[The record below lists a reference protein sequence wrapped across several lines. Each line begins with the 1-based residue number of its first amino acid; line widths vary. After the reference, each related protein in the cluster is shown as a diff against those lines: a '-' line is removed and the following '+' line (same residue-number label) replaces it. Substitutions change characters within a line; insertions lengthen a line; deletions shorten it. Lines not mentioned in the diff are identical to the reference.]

1 MSRARQAEILMRNE
15 AFYTAFTTR
24 DLAAME
30 SLWASEMH
38 VSCIHPGG
46 TPLFGREAVIE
57 SWVRILSSPVRS
69 SLECLEPKAH
79 FLSEDLALVVCFE
92 RHGNETLTATNI
104 FAFESAD
111 WVLIHHQSGPVAS
124 EVSARADIPAPRLLQ

>member
-1 MSRARQAEILMRNE
+1 MSRGRQTDILMRNE

-24 DLAAME
+24 DLAAMK

-46 TPLFGREAVIE
+46 VPLLGREVVIE
-57 SWVRILSSPVRS
+57 SWVQILSSPVRS
-69 SLECLEPKAH
+69 SLQCLEPKVH
-79 FLSEDLALVVCFE
+79 LLGEDLALVVCFE
-92 RHGNETLTATNI
+92 QHGTETLTATNI

-111 WVLIHHQSGPVAS
+111 WVLIHHQSGPVAA
-124 EVSARADIPAPRLLQ
+124 EVSALADIPPPRLLQ

>member
-1 MSRARQAEILMRNE
+1 MSRGRQTDILMRNE

-24 DLAAME
+24 DLAAMK

-46 TPLFGREAVIE
+46 VPLFGREAVIE
-57 SWVRILSSPVRS
+57 SWVQILSSPVRS
-69 SLECLEPKAH
+69 SLQCLEPKVH
-79 FLSEDLALVVCFE
+79 LLGEDLALVVCFE
-92 RHGNETLTATNI
+92 QHGTETLTATNI

-111 WVLIHHQSGPVAS
+111 WVLIHHQSGPVAA
-124 EVSARADIPAPRLLQ
+124 EVSALADIPPPRLLQ